1 MLKPERQ
8 AWLMVAVLFATLTFI
23 FGGTIAT
30 PGVFFAPL
38 IREFGWS
45 HARVSSLASSLTL
58 GLVPGSVIAGFLLEK
73 VDLRVPIVAGA
84 ALTAGALLCLAASN
98 SYLPL
103 LISYFFV
110 GIGVA
115 LSTLLPASMVVANWF
130 REKRGI
136 AMGVTIAGVAF
147 GGMLMVQVVTAV
159 IRLSGWRAAYVAIA
173 LPILLIVIPIVA
185 FMIKARPPGHAPG
198 SEGSEAARAAQ
209 LVASELEGFTLAE
222 AVRTRSFWLVA
233 AAGFLFAFTVYGI
246 LTQLVVYLLGV
257 GYQPATAAIVLSLI
271 LGLNG
276 VGKVVCGH
284 VADRIGARLSLAL
297 SFALIAGGIILLF
310 GSRATGVLAGFLL
323 IYGPV
328 WGAPLVLI
336 PLITIE
342 SLGLKHYG
350 SLAGFVRAAD
360 AAGAVLGP
368 ITLGRIFDV
377 TKSYN
382 PAFGLCIV
390 CAVAGVAVTLGCRIF
405 KPSEKIAIFAAPEAR
420 PASNF

>member
-8 AWLMVAVLFATLTFI
+8 AWLMVAVLFTTLTFI

-58 GLVPGSVIAGFLLEK
+58 GLVPGSVLAGFLLEK

-84 ALTAGALLCLAASN
+84 ALTAGALLSLAASN

-130 REKRGI
+130 QEKRGI

-173 LPILLIVIPIVA
+173 LPILLIVIPIA
-185 FMIKARPPGHAPG
+185 ALIIKTRPAGHAP
-198 SEGSEAARAAQ
+198 GSEAARAAQ
-209 LVASELEGFTLAE
+209 LLASELEGFTIAE
-222 AVRTRSFWLVA
+222 AVRARSFWLVA

-246 LTQLVVYLLGV
+246 LTQLVVYLIGV
-257 GYQPATAAIVLSLI
+257 GYRPATAAIVLSLI

-276 VGKVVCGH
+276 MGKVVSGH

-297 SFALIAGGIILLF
+297 SFAAIAGGIILLF
-310 GSRATGVLAGFLL
+310 GSRQTGILMGFLL

-328 WGAPLVLI
+328 WGAPLVLV

-350 SLAGFVRAAD
+350 SVAGFVRASD

-390 CAVAGVAVTLGCRIF
+390 CALAGVAVTLGCRLF
-405 KPSEKIAIFAAPEAR
+405 KPAEKIAIFAAPEQR

>member
-8 AWLMVAVLFATLTFI
+8 GWLMVAVLFATLTFI

-58 GLVPGSVIAGFLLEK
+58 GLVPGSVLAGFLLEK
-73 VDLRVPIVAGA
+73 IDLRVPIVAGA
-84 ALTAGALLCLAASN
+84 ALTAGGLLCLAASN

-103 LISYFFV
+103 LIAYFFV

-130 REKRGI
+130 QEKRGI

-185 FMIKARPPGHAPG
+185 LIIKTRPPGHAP
-198 SEGSEAARAAQ
+198 GSEAARAAQ
-209 LVASELEGFTLAE
+209 LVASELEGFTIGG

-233 AAGFLFAFTVYGI
+233 LAGFLFAFTVYGI
-246 LTQLVVYLLGV
+246 LTQLVVYLIGV
-257 GYQPATAAIVLSLI
+257 GYRPATAAIVLSLI

-328 WGAPLVLI
+328 WGMPLVLV

-350 SLAGFVRAAD
+350 SLAGFVRASD

-377 TKSYN
+377 TRSYN

-390 CAVAGVAVTLGCRIF
+390 CALAGVAATLGCRLF
-405 KPSEKIAIFAAPEAR
+405 KPSEKSATFAVPQER

>member
-58 GLVPGSVIAGFLLEK
+58 GLVPGSVLAGFLLEK
-73 VDLRVPIVAGA
+73 IDLRVPIVAGA

-98 SYLPL
+98 SYFPL

-115 LSTLLPASMVVANWF
+115 LSTLLPASMAVANWF
-130 REKRGI
+130 QEKRGI
-136 AMGVTIAGVAF
+136 AMGVTIAGAAF

-159 IRLSGWRAAYVAIA
+159 IRNSGWRAAYVAIA

-185 FMIKARPPGHAPG
+185 LIIKTRPPGHAP
-198 SEGSEAARAAQ
+198 GSEAARAAQ
-209 LVASELEGFTLAE
+209 LVASELDGFTLAE

-233 AAGFLFAFTVYGI
+233 LAGFLFAFTVYGI

-257 GYQPATAAIVLSLI
+257 GYRPATAAIVLSLT
-271 LGLNG
+271 LGFNG

-284 VADRIGARLSLAL
+284 VADRIGARASLAL
-297 SFALIAGGIILLF
+297 AFAGIAGGIILLF
-310 GSRATGVLAGFLL
+310 GSRETGVLAGFLL

-328 WGAPLVLI
+328 WGAPLVLV

-350 SLAGFVRAAD
+350 ALAGFVRASD

-377 TKSYN
+377 TRSYN

-390 CAVAGVAVTLGCRIF
+390 CAVAGVAATLGCRIF
-405 KPSEKIAIFAAPEAR
+405 KPSEKIAIFAAPEQR

>member
-8 AWLMVAVLFATLTFI
+8 AWLMVAVLFATLTFV

-58 GLVPGSVIAGFLLEK
+58 GLVPGSVLAGFLLEK
-73 VDLRVPIVAGA
+73 VDLRVPIMVGA
-84 ALTAGALLCLAASN
+84 ALTAGSLLCLAGSN
-98 SYLPL
+98 SYYPL

-115 LSTLLPASMVVANWF
+115 LSTLLPASMIVANWF
-130 REKRGI
+130 QEKRGI

-173 LPILLIVIPIVA
+173 LPIVLIVIPIVA
-185 FMIKARPPGHAPG
+185 LIIKTHPPGHAP
-198 SEGSEAARAAQ
+198 GSEAARAAQ
-209 LVASELEGFTLAE
+209 LVASEIDGFTLAE
-222 AVRTRSFWLVA
+222 AARTRSFWLVA
-233 AAGFLFAFTVYGI
+233 LAGFLFAFTVYGI

-257 GYQPATAAIVLSLI
+257 GYRPATAAIVLSLT

-276 VGKVVCGH
+276 MGKIVSGH

-297 SFALIAGGIILLF
+297 AFAGIACGIFLLF
-310 GSRATGVLAGFLL
+310 GSRANGVLVGFLI

-328 WGAPLVLI
+328 WGMPLVLV

-350 SLAGFVRAAD
+350 ALAGFVRASD

-390 CAVAGVAVTLGCRIF
+390 CAVAGVAATLGCRMF
-405 KPSEKIAIFAAPEAR
+405 KPERTLEHEVSAAAEAR
-420 PASNF
+420 PASSF

>member
-1 MLKPERQ
+1 MFKPERQ
-8 AWLMVAVLFATLTFI
+8 GWLMVAVLFATLTFI

-58 GLVPGSVIAGFLLEK
+58 GLVPGSVLAGFLLEK

-84 ALTAGALLCLAASN
+84 ALAAGALLCLAASN
-98 SYLPL
+98 SYYPL

-130 REKRGI
+130 QEKRGI

-147 GGMLMVQVVTAV
+147 GGMLMVQVVTVV

-173 LPILLIVIPIVA
+173 LPIVLIVIPIVA
-185 FMIKARPPGHAPG
+185 LIIKTHPPGHAPG
-198 SEGSEAARAAQ
+198 SEVARAAQ
-209 LVASELEGFTLAE
+209 LVASEIDGFTLAE

-233 AAGFLFAFTVYGI
+233 LAGFLFAFTVYGI

-257 GYQPATAAIVLSLI
+257 GYRPATAAIVLSLT

-276 VGKVVCGH
+276 MGKIVSGH

-310 GSRATGVLAGFLL
+310 GSRATGVLVSFLV

-328 WGAPLVLI
+328 WGMPLVLV

-350 SLAGFVRAAD
+350 SLAGFVRASD

-377 TKSYN
+377 TRSYN
-382 PAFGLCIV
+382 PAFALCIV
-390 CAVAGVAVTLGCRIF
+390 CALAGVAATLGCRLF
-405 KPSEKIAIFAAPEAR
+405 KPSEKSAIFAASEAR

>member
-58 GLVPGSVIAGFLLEK
+58 GLVPGSVLSGFLLEK

-84 ALTAGALLCLAASN
+84 VLAAGALLCLASN
-98 SYLPL
+98 SYPPL

-130 REKRGI
+130 QEKRGI

-173 LPILLIVIPIVA
+173 LP
-185 FMIKARPPGHAPG
+185 
-198 SEGSEAARAAQ
+198 S
-209 LVASELEGFTLAE
+209 
-222 AVRTRSFWLVA
+222 
-233 AAGFLFAFTVYGI
+233 
-246 LTQLVVYLLGV
+246 
-257 GYQPATAAIVLSLI
+257 
-271 LGLNG
+271 
-276 VGKVVCGH
+276 C
-284 VADRIGARLSLAL
+284 
-297 SFALIAGGIILLF
+297 
-310 GSRATGVLAGFLL
+310 
-323 IYGPV
+323 
-328 WGAPLVLI
+328 
-336 PLITIE
+336 
-342 SLGLKHYG
+342 
-350 SLAGFVRAAD
+350 
-360 AAGAVLGP
+360 
-368 ITLGRIFDV
+368 
-377 TKSYN
+377 
-382 PAFGLCIV
+382 
-390 CAVAGVAVTLGCRIF
+390 
-405 KPSEKIAIFAAPEAR
+405 
-420 PASNF
+420 

>member
-58 GLVPGSVIAGFLLEK
+58 GAVPGSVLAGFLLEK
-73 VDLRVPIVAGA
+73 VDLRFPMLGGA
-84 ALTAGALLCLAASN
+84 ALTAGALLCAAGSN

-103 LISYFFV
+103 LISYFFAGV
-110 GIGVA
+110 GVA
-115 LSTLLPASMVVANWF
+115 LSTLLPASIVVANWF
-130 REKRGI
+130 QAKRGT

-159 IRLSGWRAAYVAIA
+159 IRISGWRAAYVAIA
-173 LPILLIVIPIVA
+173 LPIVLIVIPTVA
-185 FMIKARPPGHAPG
+185 LIIKTRPPGHAP
-198 SEGSEAARAAQ
+198 GSEAARAAQ
-209 LVASELEGFTLAE
+209 LVASELDGFTLAE

-233 AAGFLFAFTVYGI
+233 LAGFLFAFTVYGI
-246 LTQLVVYLLGV
+246 LTQLIVYLLGV
-257 GYQPATAAIVLSLI
+257 GYRPATAAIVLSVI

-276 VGKVVCGH
+276 VGKVLCGL
-284 VADRIGARLSLAL
+284 VADRIGARLSLA
-297 SFALIAGGIILLF
+297 FAGIACGIFLLF
-310 GSRATGVLAGFLL
+310 GSRETGVLMGFLL

-328 WGAPLVLI
+328 WGAPLVLL

-342 SLGLKHYG
+342 S
-350 SLAGFVRAAD
+350 
-360 AAGAVLGP
+360 
-368 ITLGRIFDV
+368 
-377 TKSYN
+377 
-382 PAFGLCIV
+382 
-390 CAVAGVAVTLGCRIF
+390 
-405 KPSEKIAIFAAPEAR
+405 
-420 PASNF
+420 

>member
-1 MLKPERQ
+1 
-8 AWLMVAVLFATLTFI
+8 
-23 FGGTIAT
+23 
-30 PGVFFAPL
+30 
-38 IREFGWS
+38 
-45 HARVSSLASSLTL
+45 
-58 GLVPGSVIAGFLLEK
+58 
-73 VDLRVPIVAGA
+73 
-84 ALTAGALLCLAASN
+84 
-98 SYLPL
+98 
-103 LISYFFV
+103 
-110 GIGVA
+110 
-115 LSTLLPASMVVANWF
+115 
-130 REKRGI
+130 
-136 AMGVTIAGVAF
+136 
-147 GGMLMVQVVTAV
+147 MVQVVTVV

-173 LPILLIVIPIVA
+173 LPIVMIVIPIVA
-185 FMIKARPPGHAPG
+185 LIIKTHPPGHAPG
-198 SEGSEAARAAQ
+198 SEVARAAQ
-209 LVASELEGFTLAE
+209 LVASEIDGFTLAE

-233 AAGFLFAFTVYGI
+233 LAGFLFAFTVYGI

-257 GYQPATAAIVLSLI
+257 GYRPATAAIVLSLT

-276 VGKVVCGH
+276 MGKIVSGH

-328 WGAPLVLI
+328 WGMPLVLV

-350 SLAGFVRAAD
+350 SLAGFVRASD

-377 TKSYN
+377 TRSYN

-390 CAVAGVAVTLGCRIF
+390 CALAGVAATLGCRLF
-405 KPSEKIAIFAAPEAR
+405 KPSEKSATFAVPQER